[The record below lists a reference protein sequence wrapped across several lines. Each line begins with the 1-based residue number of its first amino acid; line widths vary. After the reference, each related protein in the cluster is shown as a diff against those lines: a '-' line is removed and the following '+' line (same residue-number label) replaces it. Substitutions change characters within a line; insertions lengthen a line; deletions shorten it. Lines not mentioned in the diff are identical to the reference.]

1 MISLL
6 LLVAAPETRN
16 VTILVPEQTAQ
27 ARPRAQ
33 AALVD
38 FVPGLAECAGVH
50 ARAISTADP
59 LTVGAM
65 LSAASV
71 LPEVELRFRLTPD
84 GRPVRIGAAERVDGG
99 AYLDTQDLPAVLSLW
114 RFAPAGRERSCT
126 IRFSARAQPIA
137 TAPIEPVYRFAALVR
152 KGAIGEREAFARIR
166 PNDCVGQGAPTM
178 LLRAYPDYAKLPPV
192 PGAPAYSVVA
202 FDIDRAGVPVNVGTL
217 AGSGQAKLDE
227 AGRDA
232 VARSRFADG
241 GPRERCTLRFVQWP
255 RPPVEAPETPDIDP
269 LRPADATCPGDIQ
282 WAVPP
287 RGDYPAAFQ
296 RRGIEGWAIV
306 QFDLAPGGRP
316 GNVAVIAS
324 EPAEVFGRHAQF
336 ALAGARAQDVG
347 PGAAGC
353 IERVRFRMP
362 A

>member
-6 LLVAAPETRN
+6 LLAVAPETRN
-16 VTILVPEQTAQ
+16 FTIQAPESGAQ
-27 ARPRAQ
+27 ARSRPQ
-33 AALVD
+33 ATLVD
-38 FVPGLAECAGVH
+38 YVPGAVDCGGTQ
-50 ARAISTADP
+50 ARPVSTADP

-65 LSAASV
+65 LSAGSALS
-71 LPEVELRFRLTPD
+71 EIELRFRLTPD
-84 GRPVRIGAAERVDGG
+84 GRPVRIGSAERVGAG

-126 IRFSARAQPIA
+126 IRFSAKPQPIA
-137 TAPIEPVYRFAALVR
+137 AAPIEAVYRFAALVR

-166 PNDCVGQGAPTM
+166 PNDCVGPGSPAM
-178 LLRAYPDYAKLPPV
+178 LLRAYPDYARLPPM

-202 FDIDRAGVPVNVGTL
+202 FDIDAAGVPANVGTL
-217 AGSGQAKLDE
+217 TGSGQGKLDE

-241 GPRERCTLRFVQWP
+241 APRERCTLPFVQWP
-255 RPPVEAPETPDIDP
+255 RPPVEAPESPDIDP
-269 LRPADATCPGDIQ
+269 LRPDGATCPKDIQ

-306 QFDLAPGGRP
+306 RFDLAPGGRS
-316 GNVAVIAS
+316 GNATVIAS
-324 EPAEVFGRHAQF
+324 EPAAIFGQRAQF
-336 ALAGARAQDVG
+336 ALSGARAEGIVSG
-347 PGAAGC
+347 LTGC
-353 IERVRFRMP
+353 VERVRFRMP